1 MPGALP
7 VLNQQAVEYALKAA
21 LALNCEIPR
30 RSKFDRKNYFY
41 PDLPKGYQIS
51 QYDEPLAINGFL
63 ELELNGQ
70 TKRIGIRRVH
80 LEEDAGKSIHEE
92 DRSLVDF
99 NRAGVPLIE
108 IVTEPDL
115 ASPAEAKAFMEEL
128 RRILRY
134 IGVCSGDMEEGSL
147 RCDANISV
155 SLDEKLG
162 TKTEIK
168 NMNSFR
174 AVEDALAFEEERQK
188 KILLSGGQIAQ
199 ATLGWNAD
207 AGRAQLQRIKEEAE
221 DYRYFPEPDLVPLEI
236 SDAWKQKL
244 LNELPELPAQ
254 RRRRWR
260 EAYKLPN
267 YDIKILS
274 EEKAIADYF
283 DAVVKDFNKP
293 KEVSNWMMSELLRLV
308 KENDEWS
315 LERCRPSE
323 FAWVLR
329 MVAEGKI
336 NRNTGKE
343 VIEEAFKTGRSPQKI
358 IEAKGLMQISDE
370 VALNTVADEVIR
382 ENPQQVRDFQAGK
395 EPVLQFLI
403 GQMMK
408 KTKGRADPKKAGE
421 ILRAKAAGYP
431 AKSGDLAG
439 AQSAAGPK

>member
-7 VLNQQAVEYALKAA
+7 VLNQQAVECALKAA

-30 RSKFDRKNYFY
+30 RSEFDRKNYFY
-41 PDLPKGYQIS
+41 ADLPKGYQIS
-51 QYDEPLAINGFL
+51 QYDKPLAISGFL
-63 ELELNGQ
+63 ELELNGR

-80 LEEDAGKSIHEE
+80 LEEDAGKLIHEGGRAAASSG
-92 DRSLVDF
+92 RSLVDF

-108 IVTEPDL
+108 IVTEPEI

-134 IGVCSGDMEEGSL
+134 IELCSGDMEEGSL

-168 NMNSFR
+168 NLNSFR
-174 AVEDALAFEEERQK
+174 AVEAALACEEKRQTE
-188 KILLSGGQIAQ
+188 ILTAGGQIEQ
-199 ATLGWNAD
+199 ATLGWDAD
-207 AGRAQLQRIKEEAE
+207 TGQVELQRTKEEAE

-236 SDAWKQKL
+236 NGAWKQKL
-244 LNELPELPAQ
+244 LKELPELPAQ

-260 EAYKLPN
+260 EAYRLPD

-283 DAVVKDFNKP
+283 DAVVLSLRRCRAALPP
-293 KEVSNWMMSELLRLV
+293 KEVSNWMRSELLRFPTPYPL
-308 KENDEWS
+308 S
-315 LERCRPSE
+315 PSD

-329 MVAEGKI
+329 MVDEGKI
-336 NRNTGKE
+336 NRNTGKA
-343 VIEEAFKTGRSPQKI
+343 VIEEAFKTGNSPREI
-358 IEAKGLMQISDE
+358 IEEKGLIQISDE
-370 VALNTVADEVIR
+370 AALNRIAEEVIK
-382 ENPQQVRDFQAGK
+382 ENPKQVKDFKEGK

-408 KTKGRADPKKAGE
+408 KTKGRADPKKAAE
-421 ILRAKAAGYP
+421 IL
-431 AKSGDLAG
+431 KSKLR
-439 AQSAAGPK
+439 